1 MVVLRNLTL
10 NNTVYFQKNNELL
23 QTIVERH
30 YKLLI
35 LDIQGFFTLLS

>member
-23 QTIVERH
+23 QRIVERH
-30 YKLLI
+30 YILLI
-35 LDIQGFFTLLS
+35 LDIQRIFTLLS